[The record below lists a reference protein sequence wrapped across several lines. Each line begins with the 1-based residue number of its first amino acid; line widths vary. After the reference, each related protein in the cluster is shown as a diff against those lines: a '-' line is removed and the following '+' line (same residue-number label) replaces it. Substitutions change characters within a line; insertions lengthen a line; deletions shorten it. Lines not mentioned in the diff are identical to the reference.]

1 MSAQTG
7 HPTVPPLPP
16 SSRRIERA
24 RTELRRWWN
33 DPNPVWMRENRQFAR
48 RVRTPVILAVLT
60 GIMTLLMAS
69 IGGILSVHYEPAK
82 VGVALYQVFFSLAF
96 FGVTWAA
103 PAVAASGVAGERS
116 GRTWE
121 PLLLTGLG
129 PTTIARGL
137 LGASLTSVMLYLV
150 MLAPVAALPFLFG
163 GVTASEVLLAFVW
176 LVLFGGLSAAFGL
189 SVSSKFSSPA
199 GAIVVT
205 LFVSSVASLLVYLL
219 VGVALSFGAHALWPD
234 VSGGPPVWLPTAYV
248 RAEFGAAYWL
258 LLVVAPL
265 GAILLPGWFFYEV
278 TVANLS
284 GLSDDRSSGLRR
296 WLLVTLPV
304 VTLGTA
310 SLPLVLRR
318 SAWQAACSGL
328 GVLFA
333 VLVFAVFVIAGEPL
347 GPSRRV
353 RVHWERE
360 GASRWRRY
368 LGPGILKA
376 ATLLGGLGLG
386 SLWLVTGVGA
396 AVASRSA
403 GSPSS
408 VDALRVV
415 SAGGYLGAFFLF
427 ILGFTAW
434 VRTRASSAALPR
446 LLLAGALLLSG
457 IGPWVVMAIAGVVGS
472 SGSTLVL
479 AAPSPAYV
487 LVMLEWA
494 DRSSAAREPILLGGV
509 TCALSWALLGAGLL
523 NAAYLRT
530 RRVTAAHARALHEM
544 EAMLDAEDEALHGS
558 EAPQS

>member
-48 RVRTPVILAVLT
+48 RARTPVILAVLT
-60 GIMTLLMAS
+60 GMMTLLMAS

-82 VGVALYQVFFSLAF
+82 VGVALHQVFFSLAF
-96 FGVTWAA
+96 FGVSWAA

-163 GVTASEVLLAFVW
+163 GVTASEVLLGFVW
-176 LVLFGGLSAAFGL
+176 LVLLGGLSAAFGL

-205 LFVSSVASLLVYLL
+205 LFVSSVASLAVFLL
-219 VGVALSFGAHALWPD
+219 MGVALSFGVHALWPD
-234 VSGGPPVWLPTAYV
+234 VSGGPPMWLPSAYV
-248 RAEFGAAYWL
+248 RAEFGAAYCL
-258 LLVVAPL
+258 LLVIAPL
-265 GAILLPGWFFYEV
+265 GAVLLPGWFFYEV

-284 GLSDDRSSGLRR
+284 GPSDDRSSGLRR

-304 VTLGTA
+304 VTLGAA

-333 VLVFAVFVIAGEPL
+333 VLVFSVFVIAGEPL

-396 AVASRSA
+396 AVEVA
-403 GSPSS
+403 SPSS
-408 VDALRVV
+408 VGVLRVL
-415 SAGGYLGAFFLF
+415 STGGYLGAFFLF
-427 ILGFTAW
+427 ILGFTVW
-434 VRTRASSAALPR
+434 VRARASSAAVPR
-446 LLLAGALLLSG
+446 LLLIGALLLAG

-487 LVMLEWA
+487 LVMWEWA
-494 DRSSAAREPILLGGV
+494 DKSSAAREPILLGGV
-509 TCALSWALLGAGLL
+509 TCAISWALLGAGFL
-523 NAAYLRT
+523 NAAYLRA
-530 RRVTAAHARALHEM
+530 RRVAAAHARALQAM

>member
-24 RTELRRWWN
+24 RTELRRWWS

-48 RVRTPVILAVLT
+48 RARTPVILAVLT
-60 GIMTLLMAS
+60 GMMTLLMAS

-82 VGVALYQVFFSLAF
+82 VGVALHQVFFSLAF

-137 LGASLTSVMLYLV
+137 LGASVTSVMLYLV

-163 GVTASEVLLAFVW
+163 GVTASEVLLGFVW
-176 LVLFGGLSAAFGL
+176 LVLLGGLSAAFGL

-205 LFVSSVASLLVYLL
+205 LFVSSVASLAVFLL
-219 VGVALSFGAHALWPD
+219 VGVALSFGVHALWPD
-234 VSGGPPVWLPTAYV
+234 VSGGPPIWLPTAYV
-248 RAEFGAAYWL
+248 RAEFGAAYCL
-258 LLVVAPL
+258 LLVIAPL

-284 GLSDDRSSGLRR
+284 GPSDDRSSGLRR

-304 VTLGTA
+304 VTVGAA

-318 SAWQAACSGL
+318 SGWQAACSSL

-333 VLVFAVFVIAGEPL
+333 VLVFSVFLIAGEPL

-360 GASRWRRY
+360 GASRWHRY

-386 SLWLVTGVGA
+386 SLGLVTGVGA
-396 AVASRSA
+396 AVAR
-403 GSPSS
+403 SS

-427 ILGFTAW
+427 ILGFTVW

-446 LLLAGALLLSG
+446 LLLVGALLLSA

-472 SGSTLVL
+472 SGSALVL

-509 TCALSWALLGAGLL
+509 TCALSWALLGVGLL

-530 RRVTAAHARALHEM
+530 RRVTAAHARALREM